1 MTIRQL
7 DNEKE
12 LLLASAQGSQEA
24 FAELFRAY
32 QLGLAQYL
40 HRFTQSAAETQ
51 DIVQDVFI
59 RIWLQ
64 RTELAQVN
72 NFSGWL
78 FTLCRNHALNILKK
92 RLRTTERERSWAQQF
107 EGEIQAAPL
116 SEGDQYRI
124 LLERAVDRLPPQ
136 QQKAYRLHRQE
147 RLTYVQIAEKL
158 GIAPSTVKRNLEDA
172 VKNLKKQ
179 LGGRIDPII
188 ILILLEPWVK

>member
-1 MTIRQL
+1 MAIRQL

-12 LLLASAQGSQEA
+12 LIQASAQGNQEA

-32 QLGLAQYL
+32 QLGLAQYI

-51 DIVQDVFI
+51 DIVQDIFI
-59 RIWLQ
+59 KIWLR
-64 RTELAQVN
+64 RTELPQVN
-72 NFSGWL
+72 NFNGWL

-92 RLRTTERERSWAQQF
+92 RLRTTERERFWAQQF
-107 EGEIQAAPL
+107 EREVQAAPL
-116 SEGDQYRI
+116 SEEDQYRI

-147 RLTYVQIAEKL
+147 RLTYIQIAEKL

-188 ILILLEPWVK
+188 ILILLEPLIK